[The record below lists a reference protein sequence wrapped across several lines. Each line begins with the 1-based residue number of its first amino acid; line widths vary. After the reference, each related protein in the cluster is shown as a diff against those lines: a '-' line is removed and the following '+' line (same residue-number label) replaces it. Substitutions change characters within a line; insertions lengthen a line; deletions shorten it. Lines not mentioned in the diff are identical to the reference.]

1 MARAAS
7 HYPLITE
14 FTTLSR
20 HRVMV
25 GARTLAYRN
34 TTWLLGQ
41 PGWNI
46 WIPKTG
52 FTREAGHCIAM
63 EVNTHYGP
71 VIIVLLDAGTQR
83 ARAADLMA
91 IRRWLAGQTQLQAS
105 RAGQRIDE
113 HQIGALSNKVG
124 LRRASTTASA
134 TRAHGLAVRPPLTSA
149 RAHSRRSGGSYS
161 R

>member
-46 WIPKTG
+46 WITKTG

-63 EVNTHYGP
+63 EVNTQYGP
-71 VIIVLLDAGTQR
+71 VIIVLLGAGTQR

-91 IRRWLAGQTQLQAS
+91 IRRWLAVQTRLQAS

-113 HQIGALSNKVG
+113 HQVGALSNKVG
-124 LRRASTTASA
+124 LRRASATASA
-134 TRAHGLAVRPPLTSA
+134 TRAQPQRRQLFSMSEPFRCGSQGPP
-149 RAHSRRSGGSYS
+149 
-161 R
+161 